1 MFFLTLD
8 FGSITVAALGGMLLS
23 LLAMAVAYLVLRK
36 CGIHFMYR
44 RKRRSANSVD
54 EDSAQT
60 KNDSAIEGELTEE
73 ELLVILSAAA
83 MEALGATDAKR
94 FRVVA
99 FRRL

>member
-23 LLAMAVAYLVLRK
+23 LLAMAIAYLVLRK

-54 EDSAQT
+54 RGRIARYFKRRRHGGT
-60 KNDSAIEGELTEE
+60 RRHRCKA
-73 ELLVILSAAA
+73 LSRCCIPPP
-83 MEALGATDAKR
+83 LIRGKD
-94 FRVVA
+94 
-99 FRRL
+99 